1 MSEQTPSETLQKSK
15 RVQLANALGKWWQD
29 RMPKA
34 VEDEWMVAHQKIV
47 EQLEPG
53 KAQEFFRKLK
63 DIFRL
68 YGRAQGISTLV
79 ADAVTAGIV
88 GGLIAGTI
96 PDKAK
101 PAREAGLDFL
111 TDFIDRTN
119 KSLTLRRYYAR
130 QRAPWAI
137 AGALSV
143 LALGPTR
150 ALNRFAATMA
160 GDHVGQIVN
169 RMVGSPGPASVLVA
183 QK

>member
-1 MSEQTPSETLQKSK
+1 MSEATTTEVPQDSMP
-15 RVQLANALGKWWQD
+15 RRLANALGKWWHD

-34 VEDEWMVAHQKIV
+34 VEDEWMAAHQKIV
-47 EQLEPG
+47 QQLEPG

-68 YGRAQGISTLV
+68 YGRAQGISALV

-101 PAREAGLDFL
+101 PTREAGLDFL
-111 TDFIDRTN
+111 ADLIDKTN
-119 KSLTLRRYYAR
+119 KSPTMRRYYAR

-150 ALNRFAATMA
+150 ELNRFAATMA
-160 GDHVGQIVN
+160 GDHVGAIVN
-169 RMVGSPGPASVLVA
+169 RIVGSPGPTSAFVI
-183 QK
+183 QI